1 MVRLA
6 RNGSPP
12 RATRVGAGPR
22 GDVERGAW
30 ADRTQIDYF
39 CSQGHHCAPSFA
51 AEATIPERWDC
62 PHCGLPAGRDPYN
75 VPTAIVIAPYKTHLD
90 YVRERRTDADAERLL
105 NEALAKLRNPC

>member
-6 RNGSPP
+6 RNGGPP

-30 ADRTQIDYF
+30 AERTQIDYF

-51 AEATIPERWDC
+51 VEAAIPERWDC
-62 PHCGLPAGRDPYN
+62 PRCGLPAGRDPYN
-75 VPTAIVIAPYKTHLD
+75 APEAIVIAPYKTHLD
-90 YVRERRTDADAERLL
+90 YVRERRTEADGERLL
-105 NEALAKLRNPC
+105 SEALAKLRNP